1 MRKLIYL
8 FIMFLFMFVHVKG
21 QTDLRGIV
29 SESETKD
36 PLIGVSVLVKGT
48 TQGTYTDQNGSFHLR
63 VNPADIL
70 IFKYLGYKEQEIAVV
85 NKTFM
90 DVVMEPEGIMLQET
104 VVTALGIKRDTRA
117 LGYAISAIKGEDLI
131 KAGVTPNPI
140 ASLYGKAAGVGIQAT
155 AAGPMGGM
163 KINIRGAQGLESTS
177 KTRPLFVVD
186 GVPVYDTESSMASR
200 GYDPLNS
207 FDYGSAVN
215 DINVE
220 DIESMEILKGAKAAV
235 LYGSNAANGVVLI
248 TTKSGQ
254 GTRGLGVQ
262 LSYGYE
268 SEVPYSLIKFQNEF
282 GSGENEYDVSY
293 ADPEE
298 TIRRV
303 VSSRFNF
310 GPKFD
315 GSPIMFFDG
324 KMRKYEPYKDNYM
337 ALFNNGS
344 TSNVSAAVSGGSEKG
359 NMRLSLSNYDYK
371 GTMPNQGQIK
381 NTMSFNG
388 QMTVSPFAR
397 FEFVQNLYNTK
408 STNRRP
414 NLQRFISYGAFNR
427 DYDLASAIGSYKD
440 ENGYRVAL
448 GGLQNIEGSGWG
460 WPSAYAGDQDGF
472 FALLWRNNENKYQDN
487 RINSITSAQAFF
499 TFLPYL
505 TLRLRGGVNYTDTE
519 YNRKDKVERKNA
531 ETGNYEGGLFSYSR
545 DRNVIQDYD
554 AFLTFDKS
562 IADNWNLNMMAGPAY
577 HTESFT
583 SVGVGTLGGLKFP
596 GFYSLSNGKTFPQ
609 GYDDRMAKFIQEDES
624 MYSVLGQATLAYN
637 MEFVFD
643 FTARNDWVSTLPKQ
657 NRSYF
662 YPGVSFVWNFT
673 ERYDDLS
680 FIRYGKFRATWAN
693 TGRKANRYYA
703 LRTYAMN
710 TLPAPNTHINDV
722 VGPKDLFSGDL
733 MPERKREFETG
744 FNLRMFNKNRLEI
757 DMAYYNNVWY
767 NQIMGVPL
775 SATTGAQTIR
785 INAGEINNQGLEF
798 FIKGTPVKTSAFS
811 WELSLNAARQWD
823 KVVSLYPG
831 ITQFNQTA
839 SGIDNRAEEGKRM
852 GSLWTMDYVKDEK
865 GNKIVSEEGYYQISN
880 KVEDQICVGSINP
893 DFYGGLMS
901 NFYLQGKWGML
912 NLMSGIDFKYGGKI
926 LSYTN
931 YYLRGNGLSAET
943 LPYRNTEHG
952 GLTWTEKLSDGT
964 TRERHDGLIL
974 PGVKA
979 DGTPNDIVISATGY
993 YRSYVHDNSKNWQ
1006 PDMIRDNNYI
1016 KFREMAL
1023 GYTFPKKFSNQL
1035 YFQKLMVSMTA
1046 RNLFYL
1052 YKSIPHIDSE
1062 AMLGTNSWI
1071 ENTNYPTSRM
1081 YGFKVNVSF

>member
-1 MRKLIYL
+1 MRKIIFIFSMCL
-8 FIMFLFMFVHVKG
+8 FSFAYAMG
-21 QTDLRGIV
+21 QTDVKGVV
-29 SESETKD
+29 SESGTDD

-48 TQGTYTDQNGSFHLR
+48 SQGTYTDHNGAYQLKVKSTDVL
-63 VNPADIL
+63 V
-70 IFKYLGYKEQEIAVV
+70 FKYLGFKEQEIAVE
-85 NKTFM
+85 NKTII
-90 DVVMEPEGIMLQET
+90 DVVMELDGVMLQET
-104 VVTALGIKRDTRA
+104 VVTALNIKRDTRA
-117 LGYAISAIKGEDLI
+117 LGYAISTIKNEDII
-131 KAGVTPNPI
+131 KAGIPANPL

-163 KINIRGAQGLESTS
+163 KINIRGAQGLESTA

-186 GVPVYDTESSMASR
+186 GVPIYDTESSMASR

-235 LYGSNAANGVVLI
+235 LYGGQGANGVVLI
-248 TTKSGQ
+248 TTKSGK

-262 LSYGYE
+262 ISYGHE
-268 SEVPYSLIKFQNEF
+268 TEVPYSLIKFQNEF
-282 GSGENEYDVSY
+282 GSGLNEYDMSF
-293 ADPEE
+293 ADPER
-298 TIRRV
+298 TQRRV

-344 TSNVSAAVSGGSEKG
+344 SSSISGAVSGGNEKG
-359 NMRLSLSNYDYK
+359 SMRLSLSNFDYK

-381 NTMSFNG
+381 NTVSFNG

-397 FEFVQNLYNTK
+397 FEFIQNLYNTK
-408 STNRRP
+408 SSNRRP

-427 DYDLASAIGSYKD
+427 DYDLASAMDSYKD

-448 GGLQNIEGSGWG
+448 GGLQNIENSGWG

-472 FALLWRNNENKYQDN
+472 FALLWRNNENQYQDN
-487 RINSITSAQAFF
+487 RINSITSGTAFL

-505 TLRLRGGVNYTDTE
+505 TLRLHGGVNYTDTE
-519 YNRKDKVERKNA
+519 YVRKDKVERKVP
-531 ETGNYEGGLFSYSR
+531 ETGAYEGGMFRYSR
-545 DRNVIQDYD
+545 DRNMIQDYD
-554 AFLTFDKS
+554 AFLTFDNA
-562 IADNWNLNMMAGPAY
+562 IADNWNLVVMAGPSY
-577 HTESFT
+577 RTESFT

-596 GFYSLSNGKTFPQ
+596 DFYSLSNGKTFPSE
-609 GYDDRMAKFIQEDES
+609 YDERLASFRQENES
-624 MYSVLGQATLAYN
+624 MYSVSGQATLMYN
-637 MEFVFD
+637 MEFIFE
-643 FTARNDWVSTLPKQ
+643 FQARNDWVSTLPKV

-662 YPGVSFVWNFT
+662 YPGASFVWNFT
-673 ERYDDLS
+673 ERYVDLP
-680 FIRYGKFRATWAN
+680 IINYGKFRISWAD
-693 TGRKANRYYA
+693 TGRKADRYYA
-703 LRTYAMN
+703 LRTYSMN
-710 TLPAPNTHINDV
+710 TLPPPNTNINDIS
-722 VGPKDLFSGDL
+722 GPNDLFSGDL
-733 MPERKREFETG
+733 KPERKREFETG

-757 DMAYYNNVWY
+757 DMAYYNHDVY
-767 NQIMGVPL
+767 DQIMGVPL
-775 SATTGAQTIR
+775 SATTGAQRIR
-785 INAGEINNQGLEF
+785 INAGKVNNQGVEL

-811 WELSLNAARQWD
+811 WELSLNTARQWD
-823 KVVSLYPG
+823 KVVNLYPG

-839 SGIDNRAEEGKRM
+839 SGIDNRAEEGKPM
-852 GSLWTMDYVKDEK
+852 GSLWTMDYVKDDKGNRIVNEK
-865 GNKIVSEEGYYQISN
+865 GMYQISD
-880 KVEDQICVGSINP
+880 KAEDQICVGSVNP

-901 NFYLQGKWGML
+901 NFYLEGKWGML
-912 NLMSGIDFKYGGKI
+912 NLMAGLDFKFGGKI

-931 YYLRGNGLSAET
+931 YYLRGNGLSEET

-952 GLTWTEKLSDGT
+952 GLTWTETLADGT
-964 TRERHDGLIL
+964 TRDRHDGLIL

-979 DGTPNDIVISATGY
+979 DGTPNDIVINATDY
-993 YRSYVHDNSKNWQ
+993 YRSFVHDDSRSWQ
-1006 PDMIRDNNYI
+1006 PDLIKDNNYI

-1023 GYTFPKKFSNQL
+1023 AYTFPKKFSNQL
-1035 YFQKLMVSMTA
+1035 KMQKLTVSLTA

-1052 YKSIPHIDSE
+1052 HKSIPHIDSE
-1062 AMLGTNSWI
+1062 AMLATNSWI